1 MKWLS
6 FLSKPAWESA
16 DPVKRAAAVASE
28 AHPDLLGKIPDLA
41 RHDSDPD
48 VRKAA
53 VRRVDDLSLLSDRGR
68 LDPSAEVRE
77 AARLRLRHF
86 MLDAKTPFEQRQ
98 RQALATD
105 DHELLE
111 ALAVQSVET
120 DMRRAALERIQ
131 RTGFLLERCLKDSDP
146 QLRIEL
152 LDRIEDPAAL
162 ERIAEGARKSD
173 KRLSR
178 LARDRLSAAR
188 LRNGDP
194 TAIRARA
201 EAICSAL
208 EAFLRQRPLDL
219 TKRMADLA
227 SDWQQLAPAPDE
239 AMARRYQG
247 LVDTLRHMLEVA
259 ARPDEPAAPAMA
271 EPIAAI
277 AELEAGTEFASA
289 GVDQEDP
296 DLRALVEAF
305 EQSAGM
311 SAAALEEMQQRFRS
325 LFARA
330 APGEANRT
338 LQARHEQH
346 LQQLRSALLEQNRQQ
361 EQARRAAQTALADY
375 SHALD
380 AGRLSEARAARQR
393 AHALEAG
400 LPAAD
405 RDGKR
410 LEHCDAE
417 FDKLQRWQRWSND
430 SQRKRLCD
438 EIEASMGSGEHPDAL
453 LTRIKSAQA
462 EWQRL
467 DESEREP
474 GQAEAPASGLGKR
487 FRVLCSKAIA
497 PARPYLEKRSAL
509 RSQKRDEVSQLIEE
523 VEQTLANSALSFDA
537 QALRKRVIEGL
548 RQLDEVPPQE
558 RRKLSERLRA
568 AKESLDNRI
577 NQSRADAEADKR
589 KFISQLRRRLG
600 QGESA
605 DAINAAKDA
614 MARWKT
620 LPRGDR
626 KVEDQLWAELRA
638 VVDPVFEKSKLER
651 GEQEAAQGA
660 ERSAIAE
667 VLAEAGALAGSEH
680 EAHALETRMAALQQR
695 WRALANRGR
704 DDEREFDRLLDA
716 IRHAQRGKLADSA
729 RRSRGEAQRL
739 RAALI
744 ASAAETDPAEVQT
757 ALRAEISAAALAA
770 ADRAALGAH
779 LAALQASNTV
789 DIDEALAE
797 LEWDAVLAELL
808 AGIDSP
814 ADAQALRKQVQM
826 HRLAEKLGGA
836 ASGVVSEEAAALWLR
851 WLTHS
856 GLAPAERISL
866 DARIALALDRLLD
879 QA

>member
-6 FLSKPAWESA
+6 FLSKPGWESA

-28 AHPDLLGKIPDLA
+28 SHPDLLGKIPDLV
-41 RHDSDPD
+41 RHDSDPE
-48 VRKAA
+48 VRTAA
-53 VRRVDDLSLLSDRGR
+53 VRRLDDLSLLADRGR

-86 MLDAKTPFEQRQ
+86 MLDARTPFEQRQ
-98 RQALATD
+98 RQTLATE

-111 ALAVQSVET
+111 ALAIQSVET

-146 QLRIEL
+146 QLRMEL

-178 LARDRLSAAR
+178 LARERMTAAR

-194 TAIRARA
+194 AAIRARA
-201 EAICSAL
+201 ETICSAL
-208 EAFLRQRPLDL
+208 EGFLRQRPADL
-219 TKRMADLA
+219 TERMQDLA
-227 SDWQQLAPAPDE
+227 SDWQQLAPPPDE
-239 AMARRYQG
+239 AMARRYGG

-259 ARPDEPAAPAMA
+259 ARPELPAVS
-271 EPIAAI
+271 
-277 AELEAGTEFASA
+277 AELVAEAVAIELHVEATSTES
-289 GVDQEDP
+289 DLEDP
-296 DLRALVEAF
+296 DLRALVEGF
-305 EQSAGM
+305 EQTASM
-311 SAAALEEMQQRFRS
+311 SAAGLEEMQQRFRS
-325 LFARA
+325 LYTRA
-330 APGEANRT
+330 GSSAGNRA
-338 LQARHEQH
+338 LQQRHDQH
-346 LQQLRSALLEQNRQQ
+346 LQQLRAALLEQNRQT
-361 EQARRAAQTALADY
+361 EQARRAAQAALTDY
-375 SHALD
+375 GHALE
-380 AGRLSEARAARQR
+380 AGKLVEARAARQR
-393 AHALEAG
+393 AHALQAA
-400 LPAAD
+400 LPHAD

-453 LTRIKSAQA
+453 LSRIKSAQA
-462 EWQRL
+462 EWLRL

-474 GQAEAPASGLGKR
+474 GQPEPPASGLSKR

-509 RSQKRDEVSQLIEE
+509 RTQKRDQVTQLIAEI
-523 VEQTLANSALSFDA
+523 EQTLAGTATFDA
-537 QALRKRVIEGL
+537 QALRKQVIEGL

-568 AKESLDNRI
+568 AKDSLDNRI

-589 KFISQLRRRLG
+589 KFISQLRRRIG
-600 QGESA
+600 QSEPA

-626 KVEDQLWAELRA
+626 KTEDVLWAELRA
-638 VVDPVFEKSKLER
+638 VVDPVFEKSKIER
-651 GEQEAAQGA
+651 GEQEAAQDA
-660 ERSAIAE
+660 ERAAIAE
-667 VLAEAGALAGSEH
+667 LLAEAGTLASSEH
-680 EAHALETRMAALQQR
+680 EAHALETRMTALQQR
-695 WRALANRGR
+695 WRTLVNRSR

-716 IRHAQRGKLADSA
+716 IRLAQRGKLAESA
-729 RRSRGEAQRL
+729 RRTRAEAQRL
-739 RAALI
+739 RSALVATTAQADAI
-744 ASAAETDPAEVQT
+744 SAQD
-757 ALRAEISAAALAA
+757 ALRAEISAAALAT
-770 ADRAALGAH
+770 ADRGALAAH
-779 LAALQASNTV
+779 LAVLQAPAGV
-789 DIDEALAE
+789 DADEALAE

-808 AGIDSP
+808 AGMDSP
-814 ADAQALRKQVQM
+814 GEAQALRKQVQM

-836 ASGVVSEEAAALWLR
+836 ASGIASEEAAALWLR
-851 WLTHS
+851 WLAHS
-856 GLAPAERISL
+856 GVDAEARAAL
-866 DARIALALDRLLD
+866 DARIATALDRLLD
-879 QA
+879 AG